1 LFTPSTW
8 FTSNCAEFSK
18 SVLEEN
24 VMVDVMDSPKIR
36 WRKRRN
42 KTVVRE
48 AEEIT
53 MESTKKFEDQI
64 GFLSNQSDIISN
76 VLFHPYDPYL
86 IVADDKDH
94 IK

>member
-8 FTSNCAEFSK
+8 FASNCAEFSK

-24 VMVDVMDSPKIR
+24 VMMDVMDSPKIR

-42 KTVVRE
+42 KTVVKE

-64 GFLSNQSDIISN
+64 GFLSNQSEIISN

-94 IK
+94 VK